1 MSEETNIGAE
11 EQERTLSL
19 EERKALRENMHK
31 FHKEQIPYLKTQ
43 AEYEKLAADI
53 EEQRARQLLNTM
65 RIRQMLA
72 QQNGPLMQ
80 EPENEEQLEEGL
92 EQELSQEAPV
102 GKGLRKLKKQ

>member
-1 MSEETNIGAE
+1 MSEQTNNAAE
-11 EQERTLSL
+11 GQERPLTL

-43 AEYEKLAADI
+43 VEYEKLAADI
-53 EEQRARQLLNTM
+53 EEHRARQLAMTM

-80 EPENEEQLEEGL
+80 EPENEEGLEET
-92 EQELSQEAPV
+92 EAPETQEENV
-102 GKGLRKLKKQ
+102 SKGPRKLRKQ

>member
-1 MSEETNIGAE
+1 MSEQTNNAAE
-11 EQERTLSL
+11 GQERPLTL

-43 AEYEKLAADI
+43 VEYEKLAADI
-53 EEQRARQLLNTM
+53 EEHRARQLAMTM

-80 EPENEEQLEEGL
+80 EQGEEEG
-92 EQELSQEAPV
+92 EELEAPQATEETTP
-102 GKGLRKLKKQ
+102 KGPRKLRKQ

>member
-1 MSEETNIGAE
+1 MSEQTNITAE
-11 EQERTLSL
+11 GQERPLTL

-43 AEYEKLAADI
+43 VEYEKLAADI
-53 EEQRARQLLNTM
+53 EEHRARQLAMTM

-80 EPENEEQLEEGL
+80 EPQDELEGDGL
-92 EQELSQEAPV
+92 ETPEMQTEETAS
-102 GKGLRKLKKQ
+102 KGPRKLKK